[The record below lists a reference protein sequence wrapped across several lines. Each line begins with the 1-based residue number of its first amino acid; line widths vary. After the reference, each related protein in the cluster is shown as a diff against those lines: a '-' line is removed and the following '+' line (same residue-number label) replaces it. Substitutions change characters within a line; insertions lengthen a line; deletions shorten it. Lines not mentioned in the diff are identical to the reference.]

1 MASRISSCGTW
12 DLKFICIFHCA
23 GSLLLLHRWWLRV
36 LHSGGV
42 QGQPSLL
49 VRGEAPPGQP
59 HPGLTQLTH
68 LTQPH
73 TASHTTASSLCCW
86 PSGASRRGETG
97 RRDGLGSSST
107 TFQNRQL
114 EPWYLLRAVGGV
126 GMFLMP
132 LSIHIFTIWDGFWP
146 PHLTGGSETPS
157 RLAAL
162 KSCDVSETC
171 GASFLSTGPSC
182 PGASSSPRPQPSP
195 CSGVL
200 KP

>member
-1 MASRISSCGTW
+1 MLGLYCCCTGGGCVFSTQEGCRASRLFSWRSPT
-12 DLKFICIFHCA
+12 L
-23 GSLLLLHRWWLRV
+23 
-36 LHSGGV
+36 
-42 QGQPSLL
+42 P
-49 VRGEAPPGQP
+49 APPP
-59 HPGLTQLTH
+59 HPGLTH

-73 TASHTTASSLCCW
+73 TASHTTASSLRCW
-86 PSGASRRGETG
+86 PSGADCRGETG
-97 RRDGLGSSST
+97 RRGGLGSSST

-114 EPWYLLRAVGGV
+114 EPWYLLRAADGV

-146 PHLTGGSETPS
+146 PHLTGGAETPS

-182 PGASSSPRPQPSP
+182 PRASSSLRPQSSP
-195 CSGVL
+195 CTGVL

>member
-1 MASRISSCGTW
+1 MFSTQEGCRASRLFSWRSPT
-12 DLKFICIFHCA
+12 L
-23 GSLLLLHRWWLRV
+23 
-36 LHSGGV
+36 
-42 QGQPSLL
+42 P
-49 VRGEAPPGQP
+49 APP
-59 HPGLTQLTH
+59 HPGLTH

-73 TASHTTASSLCCW
+73 TASHTTASSLRCW
-86 PSGASRRGETG
+86 PSGADRRGETG
-97 RRDGLGSSST
+97 RRGGLGSSST

-114 EPWYLLRAVGGV
+114 EPWYLLRAVDGV

-146 PHLTGGSETPS
+146 PHLTGGAETPS

-171 GASFLSTGPSC
+171 GASFLSMGPSC
-182 PGASSSPRPQPSP
+182 PRASSSLRPQSSP